1 MIHPSSVISK
11 NAKIDQ
17 SSNIGPYCVIGDGV
31 EIGKNNNLISI
42 EEKPNNPKSEFGI
55 LPLYYF
61 RPEIF
66 QSLKKIKTGKGGE
79 FQLTDAIQN
88 LIHHNHK
95 VLAIKLEKHEKEVD
109 VGTVE
114 SYRDS
119 QRISLERA

>member
-1 MIHPSSVISK
+1 M
-11 NAKIDQ
+11 
-17 SSNIGPYCVIGDGV
+17 
-31 EIGKNNNLISI
+31 
-42 EEKPNNPKSEFGI
+42 
-55 LPLYYF
+55 YYF